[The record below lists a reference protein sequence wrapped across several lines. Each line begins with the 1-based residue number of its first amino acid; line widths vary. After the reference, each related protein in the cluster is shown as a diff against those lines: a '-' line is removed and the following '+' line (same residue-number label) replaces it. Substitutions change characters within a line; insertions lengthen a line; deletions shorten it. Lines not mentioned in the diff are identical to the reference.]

1 MMFLWFQCV
10 EYDAMS
16 RLGIDDP
23 RGYITRRYG
32 NRDDVIQLESCC
44 VSQVVVMEVDAALEE
59 VRTSGGW
66 VDIMVS

>member
-1 MMFLWFQCV
+1 MLLFQCV

-23 RGYITRRYG
+23 KGYISRRYG
-32 NRDDVIQLESCC
+32 KRDDVIQLETCC
-44 VSQVVVMEVDAALEE
+44 LCKMALIEVDAALEE